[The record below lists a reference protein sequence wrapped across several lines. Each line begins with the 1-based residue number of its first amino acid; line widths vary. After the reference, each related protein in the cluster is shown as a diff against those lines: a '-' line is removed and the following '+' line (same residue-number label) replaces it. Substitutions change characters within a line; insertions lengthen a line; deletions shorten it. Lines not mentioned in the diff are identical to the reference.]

1 MKQQAE
7 SASSWSHVQAASFTY
22 SSLRSW
28 MELPVLGAE
37 VQGKLAGLANGLHQ
51 VMQALLKEARETQD
65 VTLFARP
72 ESMARQTVGQLHLRR
87 TLAEVLG
94 VVTAKAG
101 GGSKDHPAVREFL
114 PELMATVFDAPLEDR
129 ARLATQAAERLATL
143 SAPLPDKEA
152 LAEQVRNAARLAGTA
167 FESAEAAW
175 ASWTQERSEEVVV
188 KGQLRLELE
197 RVYGQLK
204 TLFPGQRDLVESF
217 FPKAKAT
224 GGVEEPGPGS
234 GPTPTPVG

>member
-7 SASSWSHVQAASFTY
+7 SASSWSHLAAASFTY
-22 SSLRSW
+22 SSLKSW
-28 MELPVLGAE
+28 AELPVLGAE
-37 VQGKLAGLANGLHQ
+37 AQTKLTGLASSLYQ

-65 VTLFARP
+65 VTIYARP
-72 ESMARQTVGQLHLRR
+72 ETMARQTVGQLHLRR

-114 PELMATVFDAPLEDR
+114 PDLMAGVFDAPLEDR
-129 ARLATQAAERLATL
+129 ARLAAQAAERLAKL
-143 SAPLPDKEA
+143 SVPLADKET
-152 LAEQVRNAARLAGTA
+152 LAEQVRSAARLAGTA

-204 TLFPGQRDLVESF
+204 TLFPGQRELVESF
-217 FPKAKAT
+217 FPKAKAHV
-224 GGVEEPGPGS
+224 GAEEPGPGS
-234 GPTPTPVG
+234 GPTPTPLG